1 MNKESQPEPGL
12 LGKDPSDCAS
22 WVGAEKKA
30 APGEDSLNGE
40 KGLSPCLDLFGCFP
54 LGSQGSILRIKSASV
69 KKSLQWMTRW
79 GFAGCGNLCKFCT
92 DLLYAEKLKSYFH

>member
-12 LGKDPSDCAS
+12 LGRDPSDCAS

-40 KGLSPCLDLFGCFP
+40 KYGQSP
-54 LGSQGSILRIKSASV
+54 ILRAKIWGKKANFPGLMFELKGSFWYEPQLNRHQLESSV
-69 KKSLQWMTRW
+69 MKNKYS
-79 GFAGCGNLCKFCT
+79 
-92 DLLYAEKLKSYFH
+92 